1 MFSQSG
7 NNQQNQRLMM
17 NAGNQSITYIIRQ
30 DSLIEF
36 PIIGDVNIVGKSVI
50 EAQLFLEKIFS
61 EFYVDPFIILRV
73 NSRRVF
79 LFSGTSGG
87 EASVVP
93 LTFNNMTLF
102 EVLATAGGI
111 SKDNSSKKIK
121 IIRKNKEEIK
131 IYKVDLSTIDGINQ
145 GNMVMQSH
153 DIIYITPNINLIPE
167 IMDDLSPVL
176 SFISTITLAWFTI
189 TQLAK

>member
-1 MFSQSG
+1 M
-7 NNQQNQRLMM
+7 
-17 NAGNQSITYIIRQ
+17 IHYIFKKEISFPQ
-30 DSLIEF
+30 DSKLEQAIFGMGCFWGAEKKF
-36 PIIGDVNIVGKSVI
+36 WELDGVKLTAVG
-50 EAQLFLEKIFS
+50 
-61 EFYVDPFIILRV
+61 Y
-73 NSRRVF
+73 
-79 LFSGTSGG
+79 
-87 EASVVP
+87 
-93 LTFNNMTLF
+93 
-102 EVLATAGGI
+102 AGGI